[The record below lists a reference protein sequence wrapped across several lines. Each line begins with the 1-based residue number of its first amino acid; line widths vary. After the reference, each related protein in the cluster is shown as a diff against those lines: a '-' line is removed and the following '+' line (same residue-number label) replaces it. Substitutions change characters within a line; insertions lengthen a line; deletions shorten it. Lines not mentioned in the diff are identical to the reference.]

1 MRIAVLSLATLIGI
15 GAAEAAQFEVLSARS
30 SRIEVAR
37 SCWAGGS
44 YCQQEASDF
53 AQGICYGIFE
63 DAPRRAVYVRSERA
77 ESSFGSERVI
87 FVYKCDRQAITCQA
101 GNC

>member
-1 MRIAVLSLATLIGI
+1 MRFAVFTLAVLFGCC
-15 GAAEAAQFEVLSARS
+15 AANASQIEVLSS
-30 SRIEVAR
+30 NPKRIEIAAW
-37 SCWAGGS
+37 CWTGGS

-53 AQGICYGIFE
+53 AQGICHGIFE